1 MGATKLQLFNKVVIP
16 GIMPAVFAALRLA
29 AIYSML
35 SVVFGEFIASKR
47 GLGQRLLVSVNQ
59 FNMASAF
66 ALMLVLA
73 IVALLLNGIIGL
85 MEKRVLKWQTVRR
98 GGQVISL

>member
-1 MGATKLQLFNKVVIP
+1 
-16 GIMPAVFAALRLA
+16 MPAVFAALRLA

>member
-1 MGATKLQLFNKVVIP
+1 
-16 GIMPAVFAALRLA
+16 
-29 AIYSML
+29 ML

-47 GLGQRLLVSVNQ
+47 GLGQQLLVSTNM
-59 FNMASAF
+59 FNMGAAF

-73 IVALLLNGIIGL
+73 IVALGLNGVIGL
-85 MEKRVLKWQTVRR
+85 AERRVLKWQTTRR

>member
-1 MGATKLQLFNKVVIP
+1 
-16 GIMPAVFAALRLA
+16 
-29 AIYSML
+29 ML

-47 GLGQRLLVSVNQ
+47 GLGQELLVSTNM
-59 FNMASAF
+59 FNMGRAF

-73 IVALLLNGIIGL
+73 IVALALNGVIGL
-85 MEKRVLKWQTVRR
+85 AERRVLKWQTTRR